1 MTEPVADERVP
12 APRTSVEK
20 WLSEKAGVEISD
32 TPAGRVIQ
40 IPPQLAQRVNLLVP
54 ASQVVQVDRNYSPI
68 PRIVQLDVEA
78 DSYVEQWHSKPAKR
92 KRALNAKALGKLAS
106 LAGIEKVREDFDW
119 MDGTGVK
126 ATVTGRQRG
135 PDGTWKVNQASK
147 VVRFARLERKV
158 RREAIEQRE
167 KLIARARDE
176 GWDPERIPV
185 ALTDD
190 DLEKRIDDEM
200 EHIDQK
206 VTTKAWSRVI
216 RSLLSLPATFTE
228 AAAAQAVLHARVG
241 GDARLHQ
248 PARRARHRR
257 QLPRGQPR
265 PVRRRGR
272 AGRAAR
278 RGGHR
283 RRARRRRARRHRR
296 DPRRRGHRGPTTTP
310 EPEGFDDPDDDEDPG
325 DDPEPDE
332 PGDEAE
338 DFDEQGAFDMDLG
351 PGAPPRP
358 SQIVRFREGPHQ
370 GLTVDAVIE
379 DPEGRVWV
387 AERAAKMRA
396 SQMRDNLIAWL
407 SWAEG
412 RELELGDL
420 AGVAQAARDA
430 A

>member
-78 DSYVEQWHSKPAKR
+78 DSYVEQWHSKPEKR

-126 ATVTGRQRG
+126 VTVTGRQRG

-206 VTTKAWSRVI
+206 VSTKAWSRVI

-228 AAAAQAVLHARVG
+228 AQLRKPFFTLAWVVTPDYTNPHVARVI
-241 GDARLHQ
+241 DVNFREASRDLY
-248 PARRARHRR
+248 AVEDE
-257 QLPRGQPR
+257 PR
-265 PVRRRGR
+265 PRCPPRWSSTTSPTTTSATTPTRSSTARPPRSTTTTPSPRASTTPTTTRTPATTPSPTSRATRRRTSTSR
-272 AGRAAR
+272 APSTWTSGPAP
-278 RGGHR
+278 
-283 RRARRRRARRHRR
+283 RRARRRSCASARA
-296 DPRRRGHRGPTTTP
+296 PT
-310 EPEGFDDPDDDEDPG
+310 
-325 DDPEPDE
+325 
-332 PGDEAE
+332 
-338 DFDEQGAFDMDLG
+338 
-351 PGAPPRP
+351 
-358 SQIVRFREGPHQ
+358 
-370 GLTVDAVIE
+370 
-379 DPEGRVWV
+379 
-387 AERAAKMRA
+387 RA
-396 SQMRDNLIAWL
+396 SPSTR
-407 SWAEG
+407 
-412 RELELGDL
+412 
-420 AGVAQAARDA
+420 
-430 A
+430 